1 VSAGLAL
8 PGRFALGLA
17 IAALPALAAA
27 QELVP
32 PREPIEPPYL
42 RLALAL
48 LLGLFIAVFAAL
60 ALKRFMS
67 GAIRLPTG
75 GSPRSWLNL
84 GGREVVVYETHRISL
99 HGDVCRLGWAG
110 RQYLVLIA
118 AGGVTVLREI
128 EDARAEKAP

>member
-1 VSAGLAL
+1 MSANPTLL
-8 PGRFALGLA
+8 GRVALGLVV
-17 IAALPALAAA
+17 AALPALAAA

-32 PREPIEPPYL
+32 AREPVEPPYL

-67 GAIRLPTG
+67 GAISLPAG
-75 GSPRSWLNL
+75 AGARSWLNL
-84 GGREVVVYETHRISL
+84 GGREVVVYETHRVSV

-118 AGGVTVLREI
+118 AGGVTVLREM
-128 EDARAEKAP
+128 EETSAEKAP